1 MFGFLKALRNKRRI
15 KRLERETAE
24 ETFSRY
30 YARNSWGDRESAS
43 GKGSNLAVT
52 ATLREALPGVFA
64 RFGVKSLLDVPCG
77 DFNWMSRVEMAGIDY
92 TGGDIVAPLIAANT
106 KLYGSDR
113 VRFAVINLM
122 ETPLPDTDMVFTRD
136 CLVHLS
142 LADASAAVRN
152 IRKSGAIYLMATN
165 FPSTAANADILTGQ
179 WRPIDLCKP
188 PFNFPDPLHVID
200 EKFVNASGQHS
211 DKCMG
216 IWKIADLP
224 DPALTRKA
232 R

>member
-1 MFGFLKALRNKRRI
+1 MFGLLKALRQKRRI

-52 ATLREALPGVFA
+52 AALRAALPGVFA

-77 DFNWMSRVEMAGIDY
+77 DFNWMSRVDMAGIDY
-92 TGGDIVAPLIAANT
+92 TGGDIVPALIADNT
-106 KLYGSDR
+106 KRHGSDR
-113 VRFAVINLM
+113 VRFTVINLM
-122 ETPLPDTDMVFTRD
+122 KTPLPHADMIFTRD

-142 LADASAAVRN
+142 LADASAAVSN
-152 IRKSGAIYLMATN
+152 IRKSGATYLMATN

-179 WRPIDLCKP
+179 WRPLDLCKP
-188 PFNFPDPLHVID
+188 PFNFPEPLHVVD

-216 IWKIADLP
+216 IWTIADLP
-224 DPALTRKA
+224 EPTSAPEAK
-232 R
+232 